1 MAYSY
6 NKGFHTLMTE
16 AGILS
21 SKSFSAY
28 MTDVIGFG
36 NSQEMDVD
44 GFTWDDDISLTYD
57 YVQAVLKNRIKVMAT
72 YADKDS
78 EVIPLGTEGFEIL
91 RGTLPTQK
99 ARFFWDADDY
109 RKYLDAV
116 SRLQI
121 RGGNIKDNAL
131 NLLFNGMTDIKSAHE
146 LSMLYQRDQMVSHRS
161 LTLTADN
168 NPRGITGLTF
178 TANVPEANV
187 TTKTSTARW
196 YTDASNKDTAHEGT
210 ASDPVGDVKKV
221 IRAMKRKGWNDIIVE
236 VDYVSW
242 LEDMDHSGW
251 RTAFGYQLRPEL
263 YGSGADNPDARALA
277 VGKKVGDEDLKGMF
291 AREIGIPAENVHF
304 RRGLAGVEKLV
315 GKGPDATLTRTPI
328 RTFDANTYVFYPAG
342 PLGTIKSAA
351 ALVPDD
357 KAIYSE
363 FFGGRGLIQYE
374 YDAKSKTQD
383 WWSELAALCV
393 PNRPQEMFYLITVS
407 AN

>member
-6 NKGFHTLMTE
+6 NKGFHTLMHE

-21 SKSFSAY
+21 AESFSAY
-28 MTDVIGFG
+28 MTDVVGFG
-36 NSQEMDVD
+36 NSQEMDLD
-44 GFTWDDDISLTYD
+44 GFTWDEDISLTYD
-57 YVQAVLKNRIKVMAT
+57 YFQAMMKNRIKVMAT

-91 RGTLPTQK
+91 RGVMPTQK

-109 RKYLDAV
+109 RTYLDAV
-116 SRLQI
+116 SRL
-121 RGGNIKDNAL
+121 RMRDASIKEYAL
-131 NLLFNGMTDIKSAHE
+131 DLLFNGMSDIKSAHE
-146 LSMLYQRDQMVSHRS
+146 LSMLYQRDQMVSNRG

-178 TANVPEANV
+178 TASVPAGNV
-187 TTKTSTARW
+187 TTLTGDARW
-196 YTDASNKDTAHEGT
+196 YTDPAHKDTAHQGSS
-210 ASDPVGDVKKV
+210 SDPVGDVKKIV
-221 IRAMKRKGWNDIIVE
+221 REMKRKGWEDIILE

-277 VGKKVGDEDLKGMF
+277 VGKKVGDDDLKSMF

-304 RRGLAGVEKLV
+304 RRGLAGVERLS
-315 GKGPDATLTRTPI
+315 GKGPKATLTRTPI
-328 RTFDANTYVFYPAG
+328 RTFNANTYVFYPSG
-342 PLGTIKSAA
+342 PLGTIKAAA
-351 ALVPDD
+351 ALTPDD
-357 KAIYSE
+357 STIYST

-374 YDAKSKTQD
+374 YNAKAKTQD
-383 WWSELAALCV
+383 WWSEVAVLCV

-407 AN
+407 SN